1 DASITDAVT
10 GTRQI
15 RMFGLDGRYTQ
26 INFDNVNA
34 LRGMASTYGLTYV
47 PGPFIHSIQIAKG
60 SGSVLNGY
68 ESITGQ
74 INVAF
79 KNPSNAEKLYL
90 NGYLGSSGR
99 TELNAIWRPD
109 IKGNFT
115 PVFLAHGAYSSLRTD
130 MNNDSFLDN
139 PLFTNLIL
147 RNEWHLTT
155 KWGLGGQYVLSYLN
169 LDQSSGKFDYD
180 PLDEIRSQLWGTHNQ
195 TERYEFSG
203 KTGYV
208 FREKDWKSIG
218 TQVSASWHNQLT
230 TYGDRLFD
238 GEQLNARA
246 NALYATRIGSDD
258 HKITFAATWLLDDT
272 RERLDS
278 LSFDRREEVIGA
290 AAEYTLNVNENFIA
304 VLGMRADHHNAYGL
318 FYTPRIHTRYSLS
331 DRTSLKVSA
340 GKGYRS
346 PNIWM
351 DNVGIFASNRVFE
364 IVNPKEGKPFGLE
377 LEESTNVGVVFI
389 HKFKLAH
396 RDGTISVDA
405 YRTWFQQQVVMDIEE
420 ARLVRFYNLD
430 GPSYSNAFQIESQ
443 WSPKKRF
450 DVRLAYRFID
460 VQMQYS
466 SGLKERPLVARHR
479 IFTNLAYE
487 TKANTKH
494 KQWRFDLTAQWISSK
509 RLPAVH
515 TADHM
520 HSLPERSDPYF
531 LMNAQV
537 TYVFNKNTEVYLGG
551 ENMTNFMQMDPIIMA
566 EDPSSPDFDASL
578 VWGPVFGRMAYIGF
592 RWKIPYGEEEH

>member
-1 DASITDAVT
+1 
-10 GTRQI
+10 
-15 RMFGLDGRYTQ
+15 
-26 INFDNVNA
+26 
-34 LRGMASTYGLTYV
+34 
-47 PGPFIHSIQIAKG
+47 
-60 SGSVLNGY
+60 
-68 ESITGQ
+68 
-74 INVAF
+74 
-79 KNPSNAEKLYL
+79 
-90 NGYLGSSGR
+90 
-99 TELNAIWRPD
+99 
-109 IKGNFT
+109 
-115 PVFLAHGAYSSLRTD
+115 
-130 MNNDSFLDN
+130 
-139 PLFTNLIL
+139 
-147 RNEWHLTT
+147 
-155 KWGLGGQYVLSYLN
+155 
-169 LDQSSGKFDYD
+169 
-180 PLDEIRSQLWGTHNQ
+180 
-195 TERYEFSG
+195 
-203 KTGYV
+203 
-208 FREKDWKSIG
+208 
-218 TQVSASWHNQLT
+218 
-230 TYGDRLFD
+230 
-238 GEQLNARA
+238 
-246 NALYATRIGSDD
+246 
-258 HKITFAATWLLDDT
+258 
-272 RERLDS
+272 
-278 LSFDRREEVIGA
+278 
-290 AAEYTLNVNENFIA
+290 
-304 VLGMRADHHNAYGL
+304 
-318 FYTPRIHTRYSLS
+318 
-331 DRTSLKVSA
+331 
-340 GKGYRS
+340 
-346 PNIWM
+346 
-351 DNVGIFASNRVFE
+351 
-364 IVNPKEGKPFGLE
+364 
-377 LEESTNVGVVFI
+377 VFI

-487 TKANTKH
+487 TKANAKH